1 VLWGGCR
8 TLEGATF
15 EPLIGRRAWG
25 PFPSLRRILFTISPF
40 PVPVARERE
49 REEMDTNLNNV
60 AHLFDA
66 VIMTEVKRRPLRLP
80 EVLLVLPRS

>member
-1 VLWGGCR
+1 
-8 TLEGATF
+8 
-15 EPLIGRRAWG
+15 
-25 PFPSLRRILFTISPF
+25 
-40 PVPVARERE
+40 
-49 REEMDTNLNNV
+49 MDTNLNNV